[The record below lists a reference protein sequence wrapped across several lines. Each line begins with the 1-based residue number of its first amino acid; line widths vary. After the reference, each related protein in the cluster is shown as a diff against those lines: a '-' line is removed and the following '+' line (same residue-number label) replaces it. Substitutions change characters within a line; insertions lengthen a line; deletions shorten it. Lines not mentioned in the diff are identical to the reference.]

1 VDRLAKLI
9 PNTLGIELETALQEA
24 PQLKAAVNSDEN
36 LKELMAVALRL
47 EGLSRHASTHAAG
60 VVISPRP
67 LTEVVPLYKSN
78 KDEITTQYD
87 MNALERVGL
96 LKMDFLGLTTLTVLH
111 DTVRMVEQNRGVKI
125 DIDNLP
131 LEDEETYKLFARGD
145 TTAIFQFE
153 SHGMRDILR
162 RYQPTRI
169 EDLTALNALYRPGPI
184 QGGMIDDFINRK
196 HGKTKVAYEL
206 PQLKDILEETY
217 GVILY
222 QEQVM
227 QIANRLAGFSLGEA
241 DILRRI
247 MGKKKK
253 EEMPAQRGK
262 FLVGCT
268 ANRVP
273 EKKAERIFS
282 LMEEFAGYGFNKSH
296 SCAYALL
303 AYQTAYL
310 KTHYPVEF
318 MAALLTSEAG
328 NTDKVVKYIN
338 EARGMSISILP
349 PDVNESDLY
358 FTPVGE
364 AIRFGLAA
372 IKNVGENTAKAI
384 RESRL
389 AQGEFK
395 SLYDF
400 CERIESRFLN
410 KRVFESLIK
419 SGALDSLGPRE
430 SMLASVDDALATLQ
444 RASRMRESGQHGLF
458 MATAAAP
465 APIPFELHE
474 AEPWSEEERLASEYA
489 MLGFYVSG
497 HPLAKYASRMADLK
511 VVSLDQIEGQR
522 NGKEIA
528 ITALIV
534 SSRPMRSKKGA
545 RWAIFTIQ
553 DMTGIQELLAFP
565 ESFARMEQMLKP
577 GQPLLMKV
585 RVQVEEAGTRL
596 SLQEARLLQDIADH
610 APSSEFR
617 VRLDLRRL
625 DEQAME
631 RLTELMEESPG
642 NCPVVF
648 ELCRPDGSVC
658 VMRAQQRVKA
668 SAELV
673 EAIRQVCG
681 DRAVASVS
689 A

>member
-1 VDRLAKLI
+1 
-9 PNTLGIELETALQEA
+9 
-24 PQLKAAVNSDEN
+24 
-36 LKELMAVALRL
+36 
-47 EGLSRHASTHAAG
+47 
-60 VVISPRP
+60 
-67 LTEVVPLYKSN
+67 
-78 KDEITTQYD
+78 
-87 MNALERVGL
+87 MNGLERIGL

-111 DTVRMVEQNRGVKI
+111 DTVRMIEQNRSAHI
-125 DIDNLP
+125 DIDNLALDDP
-131 LEDEETYKLFARGD
+131 ETYKLFARGD

-196 HGKTKVAYEL
+196 HGKTKVSYEL

-227 QIANRLAGFSLGEA
+227 QIANHLASFSLGEA
-241 DILRRI
+241 DLLRRA

-253 EEMPAQRGK
+253 EEMAAQRAK
-262 FLVGCT
+262 FLAGCEK
-268 ANRVP
+268 NKIP
-273 EKKAERIFS
+273 DKKAVRIFD

-318 MAALLTSEAG
+318 MAALLTSETG
-328 NTDKVVKYIN
+328 NAEKTVKYIN

-389 AQGEFK
+389 SQGEFR
-395 SLYDF
+395 SLYEF
-400 CERIESRFLN
+400 CERIEPRFLN

-419 SGALDSLGPRE
+419 SGAMDSLGARE
-430 SMLASVDDALATLQ
+430 SMLASADDAVNALQ

-458 MATAAAP
+458 GTAAAP
-465 APIPFELHE
+465 APVAFELHE
-474 AEPWSEEERLASEYA
+474 AEPWSEAERLASEYA

-497 HPLAKYASRMADLK
+497 HPLAKYASRLLELK
-511 VVSLDQIEGQR
+511 TISLAEVEGQR

-528 ITALIV
+528 VGALIV
-534 SSRPMRSKKGA
+534 GVRPMRSRKGA

-553 DMTGIQELLAFP
+553 DMTGVQELLAFP
-565 ESFARMEQMLKP
+565 ESFARLEQILKA
-577 GQPLLMKV
+577 GTPLLLKA

-596 SLQEARLLQDIADH
+596 SLQEAARLGDLAERPTSSGLRIRMKLEELNDELLDRLEEILSSYRGSSLVSLDLTDAGGAMATLQV
-610 APSSEFR
+610 EQR
-617 VRLDLRRL
+617 VRSCP
-625 DEQAME
+625 
-631 RLTELMEESPG
+631 ELIT
-642 NCPVVF
+642 
-648 ELCRPDGSVC
+648 
-658 VMRAQQRVKA
+658 
-668 SAELV
+668 
-673 EAIRQVCG
+673 AIRESFGEQSIDLVM
-681 DRAVASVS
+681 
-689 A
+689 